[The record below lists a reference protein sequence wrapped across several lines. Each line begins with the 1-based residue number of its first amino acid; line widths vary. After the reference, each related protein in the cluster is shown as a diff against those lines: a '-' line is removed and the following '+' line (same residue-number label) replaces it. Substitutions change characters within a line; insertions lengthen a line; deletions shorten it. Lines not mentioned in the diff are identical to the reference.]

1 FSSHPLYCCTRTA
14 GSPTR
19 RKDARM
25 VRIVSPLPILLI
37 ILVPAA
43 FAQPAAESDPRISRA
58 VAVQRAMADA
68 KELLRA
74 NRPRDAV
81 AVLEAQILYVN
92 GNPSYL
98 ALMKDAY
105 VASMKEIADKNGSP
119 ERLEHVRR
127 QLRILDPMINLDEIA
142 AAPTKSRGPV
152 VRAVSG

>member
-1 FSSHPLYCCTRTA
+1 
-14 GSPTR
+14 
-19 RKDARM
+19 
-25 VRIVSPLPILLI
+25 
-37 ILVPAA
+37 
-43 FAQPAAESDPRISRA
+43 
-58 VAVQRAMADA
+58 
-68 KELLRA
+68 
-74 NRPRDAV
+74 
-81 AVLEAQILYVN
+81 QILYVN

-152 VRAVSG
+152 VRAVSGDGDPFAQEPLDRANPGDLKVRASAAFAEKRYGEAAALFTQASRAKLQLSAEELQAWSYCRLHE